1 MNILEDLD
9 NIRIQIGGAILEMK
23 YIFDE
28 GKLKRVTTRSHGDH
42 FVKRIQTFCGMD
54 CRDENITE
62 EKEETNMSTENLE
75 TFKRNFT
82 SHFGG
87 PGDYIHSSIQGLI
100 GSDDNN
106 RQPSYDAESEESGE
120 FEDSWEGDHVQLSIQ
135 GLVGSNENINRH
147 HAQPSYVVESDDSEE
162 FGVSDDSLES
172 DESLLF
178 EESTDS
184 KKFKESSMPDG
195 LDAFP
200 KIFHNCPISRVI

>member
-135 GLVGSNENINRH
+135 GLVGSNENINR
-147 HAQPSYVVESDDSEE
+147 QPSYVAESDDSEE
-162 FGVSDDSLES
+162 SGVSDDSWES

-184 KKFKESSMPDG
+184 EEIQRIIN
-195 LDAFP
+195 A
-200 KIFHNCPISRVI
+200 RWT

>member
-28 GKLKRVTTRSHGDH
+28 GKLKRVTTRSNGDH
-42 FVKRIQTFCGMD
+42 FVTRIQTFHGMD
-54 CRDENITE
+54 CGNENITE

-75 TFKRNFT
+75 IFKRNFT

-106 RQPSYDAESEESGE
+106 RQPSYIAESEDSEESGE
-120 FEDSWEGDHVQLSIQ
+120 FEDSWEGDRIQLSIQ
-135 GLVGSNENINRH
+135 GLIGSNDNNR
-147 HAQPSYVVESDDSEE
+147 QPSYVAESEDSVESGESEDSW
-162 FGVSDDSLES
+162 ES
-172 DESLLF
+172 DESEESVLS

-184 KKFKESSMPDG
+184 QGESEEPENPEEIQRIIN
-195 LDAFP
+195 A
-200 KIFHNCPISRVI
+200 RWT

>member
-54 CRDENITE
+54 CRDENVTE

-135 GLVGSNENINRH
+135 GLVGSNENINR
-147 HAQPSYVVESDDSEE
+147 QPSYVAESIDSEE
-162 FGVSDDSLES
+162 SGVSDDSWES

-184 KKFKESSMPDG
+184 LGDLRRF
-195 LDAFP
+195 
-200 KIFHNCPISRVI
+200 

>member
-135 GLVGSNENINRH
+135 GLVGSNENINR
-147 HAQPSYVVESDDSEE
+147 QPSYVAESIDSEE
-162 FGVSDDSLES
+162 SGVSDDSWES

-184 KKFKESSMPDG
+184 EEIQRIIN
-195 LDAFP
+195 A
-200 KIFHNCPISRVI
+200 RWT

>member
-9 NIRIQIGGAILEMK
+9 NIRIQIGGSILEMK

-54 CRDENITE
+54 CRDENVTE

-135 GLVGSNENINRH
+135 GLVGSNENINR
-147 HAQPSYVVESDDSEE
+147 QPGYVAESDDSEE
-162 FGVSDDSLES
+162 SGVSDDSWES

-184 KKFKESSMPDG
+184 LGDLRRF
-195 LDAFP
+195 
-200 KIFHNCPISRVI
+200 

>member
-54 CRDENITE
+54 CRDENVTE

-135 GLVGSNENINRH
+135 GLVGSNENINR
-147 HAQPSYVVESDDSEE
+147 QPSYVAESIDSEE
-162 FGVSDDSLES
+162 SGVSDDSWES

-184 KKFKESSMPDG
+184 EEIQRIIN
-195 LDAFP
+195 A
-200 KIFHNCPISRVI
+200 RWT